1 MKAKPND
8 SKIWTVRAWLMVT
21 GQGGKKKNQKQSSP
35 TPHPKQAQ
43 LMEVAQGLIQL
54 GWKCWSFHNFSG
66 QHNFIYLEFNALPH
80 EFA

>member
-21 GQGGKKKNQKQSSP
+21 GQGGNQKQSSP

-54 GWKCWSFHNFSG
+54 GWK
-66 QHNFIYLEFNALPH
+66 
-80 EFA
+80 